1 MADHD
6 EAARLDRLIEA
17 RRAGAAGVDAPG
29 MAAGSDE
36 ATRDLLDLAAGLDA
50 LGRRAPVL
58 DVDTVWSRVSAG
70 IDAAPRSLPAARSP
84 WWRPSLPTWM
94 NRPAWSAAGA
104 FAAVL
109 VLGVFVLVSPPRSTS
124 AAFFDDVAELSAV
137 AEAALSDDVLTEDEK
152 GNLAALATVLLAAI
166 DRNPAALDEL
176 GADQRQIV
184 LDTLSTVMGRLTPIA
199 DQEVAADLRATGPS
213 ENASNPPDTG
223 RPDDSGPPQ
232 TSGQPDE
239 GGQSLRVDKPEQ
251 AAQPVLPTSGGALR
265 QGRTVVAPSVAA
277 SVTALG
283 EVNEAV
289 ERAHQRGKGR
299 GKGGDDSDSGSGAAS
314 ADSSG
319 RNFSTA
325 TPGYLAGVCADLRG
339 TSRSE
344 CNRAVNSAISACR
357 VSSGN
362 GNNPRR
368 SCEDAISNAAVVCD
382 DLLHGDDEDTCKQAL
397 DALWSTRVALGVD
410 DGDASGSDRG
420 RGRSGRGAEDGEDD
434 DGEDD

>member
-29 MAAGSDE
+29 MAAESDE

-58 DVDTVWSRVSAG
+58 DGDTVWSRVSAG

-84 WWRPSLPTWM
+84 WWRLSLPPWM

-124 AAFFDDVAELSAV
+124 AAFFDDVVELSAV
-137 AEAALSDDVLTEDEK
+137 ADAALSDDLLTEDEK
-152 GNLAALATVLLAAI
+152 GNLAALATALLAAI

-176 GADQRQIV
+176 GAGQRQIV
-184 LDTLSTVMGRLTPIA
+184 LDTLSTVMSRLTPIA
-199 DQEVAADLRATGPS
+199 DGEIEADLRVFGPP

-223 RPDDSGPPQ
+223 RPDDSGSPQ
-232 TSGQPDE
+232 TTGQPDD
-239 GGQSLRVDKPEQ
+239 GGQPLRPGQPEQ
-251 AAQPVLPTSGGALR
+251 AAQPVLPTSGGGSG

-289 ERAHQRGKGR
+289 ERAHERGKGK
-299 GKGGDDSDSGSGAAS
+299 GKSGDDGDTAAE
-314 ADSSG
+314 DSSI
-319 RNFSTA
+319 RNSSTA
-325 TPGYLAGVCADLRG
+325 TPGYLAGVCEDLRG
-339 TSRSE
+339 RSRSD
-344 CNRAVNSAISACR
+344 CNRAVNGAISACR
-357 VSSGN
+357 SSSDKGKN
-362 GNNPRR
+362 
-368 SCEDAISNAAVVCD
+368 SCENAISNAAEVCD
-382 DLLHGDDEDTCKQAL
+382 DLLHGDDEDTCEQAL
-397 DALWSTRVALGVD
+397 EALWSTRVALGVD
-410 DGDASGSDRG
+410 DGDSPGSDRG